1 MPYFIDGHNLIPHI
15 EGLSLAMVDD
25 EAALV
30 DYLAPLLQRLHK
42 KAVIFFDRAFP
53 GSPQLI
59 HNGSITIRFVRKP
72 LSADEAIL
80 KDLKS
85 LAGAAK
91 NYTVVTS
98 DRLLAQSAIQL
109 SAQVMPCEK
118 FLLYLH
124 RKNPTHSKYD
134 KDANDIDYWLT
145 IFDKNS

>member
-15 EGLSLAMVDD
+15 EGLSLAMLDD

-30 DYLAPLLQRLHK
+30 DYLAPLLQRVHK

-53 GSPQLI
+53 GSSHLI
-59 HNGSITIRFVRKP
+59 QRGLITIRFVRKP
-72 LSADEAIL
+72 LNADEAIL

-98 DRLLAQSAIQL
+98 DRLLAQSATQL
-109 SAQVMPCEK
+109 GAQVIPCDK
-118 FLLYLH
+118 FLLSLYQKKSS
-124 RKNPTHSKYD
+124 RSKGEN
-134 KDANDIDYWLT
+134 DANDIDYWLT
-145 IFDKNS
+145 VFDRNS